1 MTSLLWRALLN
12 YCQPIVLPPL
22 VTLSPQFL
30 YHSYAA
36 YMVPLVR
43 TCYTNWIAY
52 VQLTDACAC
61 VCVRYAGIGS
71 TLTPGRSN
79 GFLNMMKVG
88 NIQSIYLSIN
98 QSINLSINLS
108 IYLSINQ
115 SINHFRKT
123 VHSLFELFHSL
134 FILWISLCIYANTV
148 DRYGLD

>member
-1 MTSLLWRALLN
+1 MTSLLWWALLN

-108 IYLSINQ
+108 INQ
-115 SINHFRKT
+115 SINRHWKKAFHEVWEILLDELEHYGFDMIFRI
-123 VHSLFELFHSL
+123 VHEGAHS
-134 FILWISLCIYANTV
+134 V
-148 DRYGLD
+148 H